1 MSLLNFTMAFN
12 EHVSDPAMTCYDPG
26 TAMTNAR
33 GKNIVLIKVAL
44 AVFNVPTSIFVCAP
58 SIVFCLCLCMLLCFL
73 PLKIKKK
80 EQKSKSPPSN
90 ILPMNFTFL
99 KLGLSGHILY
109 ELSR

>member
-1 MSLLNFTMAFN
+1 MAFN
-12 EHVSDPAMTCYDPG
+12 EHVPDPAMTCYDPG

-33 GKNIVLIKVAL
+33 RKNIVLIKVAL
-44 AVFNVPTSIFVCAP
+44 AIFNVPTSIFVGAP

-80 EQKSKSPPSN
+80 KEQKNKYPPSN
-90 ILPMNFTFL
+90 ILPMNFTSL